1 MTTISNLFDKTAT
14 IKRLSPDDSD
24 ADKEGYVVSTTS
36 VSCHIQPASLE
47 VIHFVDGAVFKTY
60 TMWCAIG
67 TDLLPNDR
75 VVIGNDTYTVT
86 GVDKWDMG
94 TNPHVEAILQKGV
107 AG

>member
-1 MTTISNLFDKTAT
+1 
-14 IKRLSPDDSD
+14 
-24 ADKEGYVVSTTS
+24 
-36 VSCHIQPASLE
+36 
-47 VIHFVDGAVFKTY
+47 
-60 TMWCAIG
+60 MWCAIG